1 MFDIIKLAKSAT
13 SIQTLLADDAFKT
26 ALNAIAVVE
35 LKYAQDAL
43 SKIEDNPQPG
53 ESLNQVLS
61 HLETAQLSFR
71 QFWLSPVTGF
81 VRRYKSET
89 QALLDAR
96 TCCLIALIHYA
107 QGDDQALVI
116 DSLNSAKEA
125 IAFEEKT
132 GIIDTL
138 FHVVNPVNFID
149 FFFGGSGLK
158 FDELF
163 IPNSEFREFEKILTK
178 RKVVELNGM
187 REELLKERRRVTKSE
202 IVKVTLNPI

>member
-13 SIQTLLADDAFKT
+13 SIQTLLADSAFKT

-35 LKYAQDAL
+35 LKSAQDAL
-43 SKIEDNPQPG
+43 LKIEDNSQPCD
-53 ESLNQVLS
+53 SLNRVLS
-61 HLETAQLSFR
+61 HLKTAHLSFR
-71 QFWLSPVTGF
+71 QFWLSPITGF

-96 TCCLIALIHYA
+96 ICCLIALIHYA
-107 QGDDQALVI
+107 QDDNQELVI
-116 DSLNSAKEA
+116 DALNSAKEA
-125 IAFEEKT
+125 IAFEEKA

-149 FFFGGSGLK
+149 FFFGASGPN

-163 IPNSEFREFEKILTK
+163 ISNSEFKEFEKILTK
-178 RKVVELNGM
+178 RKVVELMVCEKNH
-187 REELLKERRRVTKSE
+187 
-202 IVKVTLNPI
+202 